1 MVNDGAKRHRLL
13 IGLEATKQAKPKEPN
28 MGSKPRFCPECEFFE
43 PARRKFDQIA
53 TRLQSMDPDTFAQT
67 EEFIRIESLE
77 LQRCL
82 LQARLDVLFQRERA
96 HFLANPPPEGVK
108 KRVRKQQIESQFG
121 RVVERRHA
129 LKEVGKRS
137 QFPLDEQL
145 NVPAD
150 LYSFPLRRR
159 VAEEA
164 SRGSF
169 DAAVKQIER
178 TTAGHVPKRQAEQL
192 AACAAKDM
200 TAFYDEGLRQ
210 QASNDTLS
218 DRAVL
223 ALSSDGCAI
232 RMVPDGLRE
241 PTRQAAEKAE
251 QAPNAAV
258 HGDPTAKEPI
268 KPHQTRR
275 AMVTAVWEQERHER
289 TAEDVLANLQR
300 DPKDGSQQDKARG
313 PRPQHKRITASIEQ
327 DLRERVNEMF
337 NEADRRDPLCLRET
351 VVLVDGD
358 EHQTQ
363 AIKEEGQ
370 RRQRPLTLV
379 LDLLHA
385 MHYLWVIAIIMTAHC
400 GKLQRQKAADL
411 VTSWVGILLT
421 GDPARA
427 IAAIRAMATR
437 LKLRGEA
444 RKSVDKAANYLLKRS
459 PHIRY
464 ADFIAR
470 GLPIASGVIEG
481 ACRHIVRD
489 RLDITGARWNVKVA
503 EAVLAIR
510 ALRSS
515 GDWDDYW
522 EFHQRKEAERNYP
535 YAA

>member
-1 MVNDGAKRHRLL
+1 MRTR
-13 IGLEATKQAKPKEPN
+13 
-28 MGSKPRFCPECEFFE
+28 PRFCPECEFFE
-43 PARRKFDQIA
+43 PARRKFDEIA
-53 TRLQSMDPDTFAQT
+53 ARLQSTDPYTFAQT

-77 LQRCL
+77 LQRRL
-82 LQARLDVLFQRERA
+82 LQARLEILFQRERA
-96 HFLANPPPEGVK
+96 HFLAHPPPQGVK

-129 LKEVGKRS
+129 LKAAGKRS

-145 NVPAD
+145 NVPTD
-150 LYSFPLRRR
+150 LYSLPLRRR

-192 AACAAKDM
+192 AVCAAKDM
-200 TAFYDEGLRQ
+200 KSFYDEGLRRE
-210 QASNDTLS
+210 ASNDTLS
-218 DRAVL
+218 DQAVL

-251 QAPNAAV
+251 QEPNVVV

-289 TAEDVLANLQR
+289 TAEDVLANLKR
-300 DPKDGSQQDKARG
+300 DPKDGSQGKKARG
-313 PRPQHKRITASIEQ
+313 PRAQHKRITASVEH
-327 DLRERVNEMF
+327 DLRNRINEMF

-385 MHYLWVIAIIMTAHC
+385 MHYLWVIALIMTAHF
-400 GKLQRQKAADL
+400 GKLQRQKGADL
-411 VTSWVGILLT
+411 VTSWVGMLLT
-421 GDPARA
+421 GDPARV

-437 LKLRGEA
+437 LNLRGEA
-444 RKSVDKAANYLLKRS
+444 RKSVDKAADYLLKRS

-489 RLDITGARWNVKVA
+489 RLDITGARWNVQVA

-535 YAA
+535 HAA